1 LSKAA
6 YCPQKATPTEELK
19 PDHATIARIALCQE
33 AAMPSR
39 SHRRA
44 LLISYRPLT
53 LIGCIAAGLWLGF
66 MAIVL
71 TAWLLWR
78 QWGDALQPLPVA
90 APPAP
95 APQERMFEQY
105 QQNLRQLDQPPATG
119 NARGM
124 EDPKCKFWLQQDR
137 TAPSEKSRANV
148 QQFCG

>member
-1 LSKAA
+1 
-6 YCPQKATPTEELK
+6 
-19 PDHATIARIALCQE
+19 
-33 AAMPSR
+33 MPSR
-39 SHRRA
+39 SHRRS

-66 MAIVL
+66 VAIAL
-71 TAWLLWR
+71 SAWLAWA
-78 QWGDALQPLPVA
+78 QWGGSTLPVPA
-90 APPAP
+90 ASALAPAP
-95 APQERMFEQY
+95 AQEQMFEQY
-105 QQNLRQLDQPPATG
+105 QQNLRRLEQPPTNG